1 MERLYRLYQLLH
13 RSGASSNISAIRNAE
28 EINISTEYAFNDIF
42 NMSEDD
48 LGSSGDI
55 PNRAESKDSIA
66 PPTSESMS
74 RWGTGESQSPMEI
87 SPEREARWSAFTLL
101 HIIAYFTFI

>member
-1 MERLYRLYQLLH
+1 MSSFNSVCIGNESTFLL
-13 RSGASSNISAIRNAE
+13 NISAIGNEE

-48 LGSSGDI
+48 FGSSGDI
-55 PNRAESKDSIA
+55 PNHAESKDSIA

-74 RWGTGESQSPMEI
+74 R
-87 SPEREARWSAFTLL
+87 
-101 HIIAYFTFI
+101 